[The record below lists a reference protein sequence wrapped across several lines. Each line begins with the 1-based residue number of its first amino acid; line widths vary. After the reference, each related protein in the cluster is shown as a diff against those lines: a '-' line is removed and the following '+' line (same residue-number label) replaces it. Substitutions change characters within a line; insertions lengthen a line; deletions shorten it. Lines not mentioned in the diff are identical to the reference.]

1 MARAK
6 STIQLD
12 LDDPRAEKIAEI
24 ISSASAK
31 KILGELANSEEALS
45 ESEVAEKLGMP
56 LNTIGYNI
64 KKLLE
69 AGLIEKASG
78 VLWSVKGKR
87 IHKYTVAEKKI
98 VLTPRV
104 KMKGVFPAIMGT
116 VVVAAGLKIWM
127 MTQQTEI
134 ANAGVADEL
143 ARTVASGAF
152 AEGGALMAQDAAL
165 KSAGEGLN
173 YAASSGVLGGVQ
185 IPFWFL
191 LGAATAIVIFMIWN
205 WRAKNE

>member
-64 KKLLE
+64 RNSWKL
-69 AGLIEKASG
+69 G
-78 VLWSVKGKR
+78 
-87 IHKYTVAEKKI
+87 
-98 VLTPRV
+98 
-104 KMKGVFPAIMGT
+104 
-116 VVVAAGLKIWM
+116 
-127 MTQQTEI
+127 
-134 ANAGVADEL
+134 
-143 ARTVASGAF
+143 
-152 AEGGALMAQDAAL
+152 
-165 KSAGEGLN
+165 
-173 YAASSGVLGGVQ
+173 
-185 IPFWFL
+185 
-191 LGAATAIVIFMIWN
+191 
-205 WRAKNE
+205 